1 MKSRVEEFREYVPLV
16 RTLFNPGMR
25 DRHWLQVSDVVGFN
39 LYPDDDMCLSQL
51 IAMNLQTYVAQF
63 EAISETASKEF
74 SLEKALTKMKDEW
87 EPVKLQVHIFEKKY
101 DASNTINLRIIS
113 CEVVFTLSYRLRFL
127 RAVIRSTHVA
137 VLCRPTVYFL
147 CYTFFIVIGLHWASN
162 LLAQCRPSK

>member
-87 EPVKLQVHIFEKKY
+87 EPVKLKVHNCQEKNMTQV
-101 DASNTINLRIIS
+101 
-113 CEVVFTLSYRLRFL
+113 TLS
-127 RAVIRSTHVA
+127 T
-137 VLCRPTVYFL
+137 
-147 CYTFFIVIGLHWASN
+147 
-162 LLAQCRPSK
+162 